1 MSREMIEPWR
11 QYGVKLEKEEMIDGI
26 PHLFISVPT
35 VSDFIDDNGDELSGI
50 LLAKR
55 VKRSISD
62 PIVLKSR
69 NRNERWTKNMSYN
82 IDCKPKGNTKSDCQS
97 ANRNNYADLFDM
109 FFGQGRGNPFV

>member
-11 QYGVKLEKEEMIDGI
+11 QYGVKLEKEEMVDGVL
-26 PHLFISVPT
+26 HLFISVPT
-35 VSDFIDDNGDELSGI
+35 VSDFIDDNGNELSGA

-82 IDCKPKGNTKSDCQS
+82 IDCQPKENTKSNYQS
-97 ANRNNYADLFDM
+97 ANRNSDADLFDL

>member
-11 QYGVKLEKEEMIDGI
+11 QYGVKLEKEEMVDGVT
-26 PHLFISVPT
+26 HLFISVPT
-35 VSDFIDDNGDELSGI
+35 VSDFIDDNGNELSGA

-82 IDCKPKGNTKSDCQS
+82 IDCKPNGNTKSNYQS
-97 ANRNNYADLFDM
+97 ANRNSDVDLFDL

>member
-11 QYGVKLEKEEMIDGI
+11 QYGVKLEKEEIVDGV

-35 VSDFIDDNGDELSGI
+35 VSDFIDDNGNELSGT

-82 IDCKPKGNTKSDCQS
+82 IDCKPKCNTKSNYQS
-97 ANRNNYADLFDM
+97 ANRNSDVDLFDL
-109 FFGQGRGNPFV
+109 FFGRGSGNPFV

>member
-1 MSREMIEPWR
+1 MSREMIDPWR
-11 QYGVKLEKEEMIDGI
+11 QYGVKFEKEEMVDGVT
-26 PHLFISVPT
+26 HLFISVPT
-35 VSDFIDDNGDELSGI
+35 VSDFIDDNGNELSGA

-69 NRNERWTKNMSYN
+69 TRNERWTKNMSYN
-82 IDCKPKGNTKSDCQS
+82 IDCKPKENTKSNYQS
-97 ANRNNYADLFDM
+97 ANRNSYADLFDL

>member
-11 QYGVKLEKEEMIDGI
+11 QYGVKLEKEEMVDGVL
-26 PHLFISVPT
+26 HLFISVPT
-35 VSDFIDDNGDELSGI
+35 VSDFIDDNGNELSGA

-82 IDCKPKGNTKSDCQS
+82 IDCKPKENTKSNYQS
-97 ANRNNYADLFDM
+97 ANRNSDADLFDLS
-109 FFGQGRGNPFV
+109 FGQGRGNPFV

>member
-11 QYGVKLEKEEMIDGI
+11 QYGVKLEKEEMVDGVT
-26 PHLFISVPT
+26 HLFISVPT
-35 VSDFIDDNGDELSGI
+35 VSDFIDDNGNELSGT

-69 NRNERWTKNMSYN
+69 NRNERWTKNMSYK
-82 IDCKPKGNTKSDCQS
+82 IDCKPKENTKSNYQS
-97 ANRNNYADLFDM
+97 ANRNSDVDLFDL

>member
-11 QYGVKLEKEEMIDGI
+11 QYGVKLEKEEMVDGVL
-26 PHLFISVPT
+26 HLFISVPT
-35 VSDFIDDNGDELSGI
+35 VSDFIDDNGNELSGA

-69 NRNERWTKNMSYN
+69 TRNERWTKNMSYN
-82 IDCKPKGNTKSDCQS
+82 IDCKPKENTKSNCQS
-97 ANRNNYADLFDM
+97 ANRNSYTDLFDL